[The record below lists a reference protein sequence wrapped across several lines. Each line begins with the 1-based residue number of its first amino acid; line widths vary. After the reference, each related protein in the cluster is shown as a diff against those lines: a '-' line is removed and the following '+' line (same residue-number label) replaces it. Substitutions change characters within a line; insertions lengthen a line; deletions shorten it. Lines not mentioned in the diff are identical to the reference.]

1 MERQTAK
8 SRDQIVDRLLFER
21 HITPEE
27 AEILREPRQV
37 MPELPGIPWWS
48 PPLPTPL
55 TPVDML
61 SGGVM
66 PCLFEEAAKRGEAG
80 PLCLSCPCP
89 RCTPRCVSAGSS
101 HASEV

>member
-27 AEILREPRQV
+27 AEILREPRQGDLSPV
-37 MPELPGIPWWS
+37 RFVPWSELLESLPIQDMPPAR
-48 PPLPTPL
+48 
-55 TPVDML
+55 VA
-61 SGGVM
+61 
-66 PCLFEEAAKRGEAG
+66 PCLFEEAAKRGETG